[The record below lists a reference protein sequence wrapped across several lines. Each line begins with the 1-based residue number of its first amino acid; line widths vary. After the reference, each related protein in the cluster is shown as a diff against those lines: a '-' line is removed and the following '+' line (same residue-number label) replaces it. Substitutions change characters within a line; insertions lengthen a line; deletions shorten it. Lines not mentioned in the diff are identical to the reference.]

1 MLIFKSLSSSNYRYF
16 FAGQAFSNLGNMM
29 KQVVV
34 GWLVYSLTGS
44 ALLLGVISFSR
55 EISAFLI
62 SIFAGVFADK
72 YNKHK
77 LLMVCQTV
85 IAINALTLAVFTISE
100 NITFNILLA
109 LEIVFGLVS
118 GLEMPSRHAFVN
130 DLVED
135 KAYLTNAIA
144 LNSSLFNTAR
154 IVGPAL
160 AGILIP
166 IIGEGYCLLLYALA
180 SFCVVGLFTFI
191 QYKPLANNSLKQNF
205 KNAFSEGA
213 GYAFKTKHLRF
224 IMLFVAAITLIGMS
238 YMVILPVFAAEIF
251 NGDAVIFGY
260 MTSAVGLGSLIGAFF
275 VGTKNNILGLDK
287 LILIGTIL
295 FGIGLSIFSFSSILW
310 LSLLALLATG
320 LGRVI
325 IFTGS
330 NTLIQSIAPEEKR
343 GRVLSF
349 YIMLFMGSL
358 SLGSFVIGFVSDW
371 IGAPATL
378 ALGSLGVL
386 LLAAYY
392 AKSLPLLRKR
402 TYRAIKKSEFQ
413 LSLQQN
419 PNSK

>member
-1 MLIFKSLSSSNYRYF
+1 
-16 FAGQAFSNLGNMM
+16 MM

-44 ALLLGVISFSR
+44 ALLLGIVAFSR

-77 LLMVCQTV
+77 LLMVCQSTIALNATV
-85 IAINALTLAVFTISE
+85 LAMLTITD
-100 NITFNILLA
+100 NITFNMLLS
-109 LEIVFGLVS
+109 LEIIFGLVS

-154 IVGPAL
+154 IVGPAV

-166 IIGEGYCLLLYALA
+166 IMGEGYCLLLYAIG
-180 SFCVVGLFTFI
+180 SFSVVVFFAFI
-191 QYKPLANNSLKQNF
+191 KYLPLTKDSPKKNF
-205 KNAFSEGA
+205 KNSFKEGA
-213 GYAFKTKHLRF
+213 SFAFKTKHLRF

-238 YMVILPVFAAEIF
+238 YMVILPVFAAEVF

-260 MTSAVGLGSLIGAFF
+260 MTSAVGLGSLMGAFF

-287 LILIGTIL
+287 LILLGTIV
-295 FGIGLSIFSFSSILW
+295 FGIGLAVFSFSSILW

-330 NTLIQSIAPEEKR
+330 NTLIQSISPEEKR

-358 SLGSFVIGFVSDW
+358 SLGSFMIGILTDW
-371 IGAPATL
+371 IGAPTTL
-378 ALGSLGVL
+378 AFGSLGVL
-386 LLAAYY
+386 FLAVLY

-402 TYRAIKKSEFQ
+402 TYRAIKKLE
-413 LSLQQN
+413 LH
-419 PNSK
+419 